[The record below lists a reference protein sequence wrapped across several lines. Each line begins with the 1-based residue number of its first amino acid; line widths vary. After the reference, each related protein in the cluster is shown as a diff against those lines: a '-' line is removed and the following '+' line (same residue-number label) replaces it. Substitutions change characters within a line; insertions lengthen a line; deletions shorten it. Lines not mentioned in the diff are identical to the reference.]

1 MSPGIP
7 RRGHLAHAL
16 LFALALAPATAC
28 KSEAAQTQVDRDE
41 TPIPVHVAEAVGRQR
56 PVALT
61 LDGTLLA
68 DEESNVTSI
77 VSGRVVGVSVERGA
91 KVEAGAELIRLRDV
105 DFKLQAKLARAQLDE
120 ARARLGMR
128 QGGKLPNIE
137 SLPEVALAKS
147 ELELAESE
155 LVRTE
160 KLATGGVLSQTEL
173 DQARTKARSAAD
185 RYQTAKN
192 SGRGAMTALQGAQ
205 ASLEQAQTSAAE
217 AVVRAPFAGEIAA
230 RMVSLGEYVTPQIA
244 LVTLVRT
251 DPLRIELSV
260 PQQHLESVKPGQTV
274 TLTVDAV
281 ADKEFNATV
290 RYVSASV
297 QRDTR
302 SLTVEAVVP
311 NPDGLLRPGLFAAAR
326 LQTGGQQT
334 VTEVPAVAVRTAAGV
349 SRVFVIAGDHIEER
363 VVSVAERTSEIV
375 TIAEGLQPGDR
386 VAVDQLDQLGDGI
399 AITVLDDVG

>member
-1 MSPGIP
+1 MSPSTRI
-7 RRGHLAHAL
+7 RSRLAGAL
-16 LFALALAPATAC
+16 LLSFALAPLAGCKSNAAPAEQQEKDAIAVHTA
-28 KSEAAQTQVDRDE
+28 E
-41 TPIPVHVAEAVGRQR
+41 TVGRQR
-56 PVALT
+56 PIALT

-77 VSGRVVGVSVERGA
+77 VSGRVVGVLVERGA

-128 QGGKLPNIE
+128 QGNKLPSIE
-137 SLPEVALAKS
+137 SMPEVQLAKS
-147 ELELAESE
+147 AQQLAESE
-155 LVRTE
+155 LARSE
-160 KLATGGVLSQTEL
+160 KLAASGVLSDTDL
-173 DQARTKARSAAD
+173 DQARTDARSAAD

-192 SGRGAMTALQGAQ
+192 TARGSMTALQGAQ

-217 AVVRAPFAGEIAA
+217 ATIRAPFAGEIAA
-230 RMVSLGEYVTPQIA
+230 RMVSLGEYVTPQTA

-260 PQQHLESVKPGQTV
+260 PQQHLESVRPGQTV

-281 ADKEFNATV
+281 ADREFTATV

-326 LQTGGQQT
+326 LQTGGEQT
-334 VTEVPAVAVRTAAGV
+334 VTEVPAIAVRTAAGV
-349 SRVFVIAGDHIEER
+349 SRVFVVVDDHIEER
-363 VVSVAERTSEIV
+363 VISVADRTSETV
-375 TIAEGLQPGDR
+375 TVADGLQPGER
-386 VAVDQLDQLGDGI
+386 VAVDELDQLGDGTP
-399 AITVLDDVG
+399 ITVLDDVG

>member
-1 MSPGIP
+1 MSQASPE
-7 RRGHLAHAL
+7 RGHLVHAL
-16 LFALALAPATAC
+16 LFALALAPSFAC
-28 KSEAAQTQVDRDE
+28 KSEAAQTQVDRDAS
-41 TPIPVHVAEAVGRQR
+41 PVAVHVAEAVGRPR
-56 PVALT
+56 AVALT

-128 QGGKLPNIE
+128 QGGKLPNVE

-155 LVRTE
+155 LARTE
-160 KLATGGVLSQTEL
+160 KLATSGVLSQTEL
-173 DQARTKARSAAD
+173 DQARTNARSAAD
-185 RYQTAKN
+185 RYQTARN
-192 SGRGAMTALQGAQ
+192 NARGAMTALQGAQ

-230 RMVSLGEYVTPQIA
+230 RMVSLGEYVTPQTA

-281 ADKEFNATV
+281 ADKEFSATV

-349 SRVFVIAGDHIEER
+349 SRVFVVAGDHIEER

-375 TIAEGLQPGDR
+375 TIADGLEPGDR
-386 VAVDQLDQLGDGI
+386 VAVDELDQLGDGI